1 MVFPGSFLG
10 TEEEF
15 LPGEN
20 CFEQSSSVYSDSIG
34 KEHFDFDEKV
44 VSVKKLSPDVSMLS
58 IGNVV
63 HAVVVLVKDQACV
76 LEILEMED
84 LQKPGKKVVSGSK
97 SSVLPVF
104 SVMNSYVKFM
114 SDYFKIG
121 DIVRARV
128 EKISPTGIELETKSS
143 PGLGVVMAY
152 CVSCRSALKLVEAEL
167 KCSNCGSN
175 ERRKISADYSLK

>member
-20 CFEQSSSVYSDSIG
+20 CFEDSSSVYSDSVG

-44 VSVKKLSPDVSMLS
+44 VSVKKLSPNVSMIS
-58 IGNVV
+58 TGNIV

-76 LEILEMED
+76 MEIIEMED
-84 LQKPGKKVVSGSK
+84 PERPDKKVVCGSK

-121 DIVRARV
+121 DIVKARV
-128 EKISPTGIELETKSS
+128 EKVSATGIELETKSS
-143 PGLGVVMAY
+143 PGLGVIMAY
-152 CVSCRSALKLVEAEL
+152 CVSCRQALKLVETEL
-167 KCSNCGSN
+167 KCSGCGSN